1 MKLKM
6 LPFLF
11 AACAIHGCEK
21 SPLTIR
27 LGQTTDIPQINQL
40 SHREYQNY
48 FKPMWKASY
57 SNMFPNLDVETFVA
71 ERESLNHK
79 NNKIAIETQ
88 NEDYNN
94 PDRLLVA
101 ELEDQKTHKKQ
112 IAGFLR
118 FKLQDKETV
127 YMSFI
132 LVDEKFREQ
141 GIATQLVAKAT
152 TTFAG
157 ITNYRFRTPM
167 RDEQTNKIYLSHGCK
182 QIGALAID
190 METGQSSTD
199 PNAPKTHYDYVYQPN
214 R

>member
-1 MKLKM
+1 MKLKV

-11 AACAIHGCEK
+11 AACVAHCCEK

-27 LGQTTDIPQINQL
+27 LGQTTDIPQLNQL
-40 SHREYQNY
+40 SHKEYQNY
-48 FKPMWKASY
+48 FKPMWKTHY
-57 SNMFPNLDVETFVA
+57 QPVFPNLDMETFVA
-71 ERESLNHK
+71 EKTDLNNK
-79 NNKIAIETQ
+79 NNTLVIKTQ
-88 NEDYNN
+88 NEDYSN

-101 ELEDQKTHKKQ
+101 ELEDQKTHTKQ

-132 LVDEKFREQ
+132 LVDEKFRNQ
-141 GIATQLVAKAT
+141 GIAKQLAAKAT

-157 ITNYRFRTPM
+157 ITNYRFRTPI

-182 QIGALAID
+182 QIGAISID
-190 METGQSSTD
+190 LKTGQSSTD
-199 PNAPKTHYDYVYQPN
+199 PNAPITHYDYLYQTK